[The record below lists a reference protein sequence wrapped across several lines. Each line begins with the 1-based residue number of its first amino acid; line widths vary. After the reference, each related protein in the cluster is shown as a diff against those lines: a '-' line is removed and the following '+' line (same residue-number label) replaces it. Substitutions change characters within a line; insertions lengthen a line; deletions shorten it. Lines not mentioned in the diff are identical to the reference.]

1 MYEVSLATST
11 WGQWVNSSPPGQN
24 GCNLADNI
32 SKYIFITE
40 KFYISIQISK
50 FIPKGPIDNN
60 RALI

>member
-1 MYEVSLATST
+1 MYEVSLATSP

-24 GCNLADNI
+24 GCNLVDNI
-32 SKYIFITE
+32 SKYIFKTE
-40 KFYISIQISK
+40 KFYISIQILK